1 MKFKKMEPRS
11 DWREK
16 AKELGYMAA
25 LFDDP
30 PYWIEATA
38 DPYCAVFSHSEIE
51 NIIEPAT
58 RELNELALQAVELVC
73 FGPKSEEL
81 MEKLH
86 IPQAFREPIRQ
97 SWKRRD
103 RSLYGRFD
111 FSYNNDQLKLLELN
125 FDTAISLY
133 EASIFQLLW
142 FEDLRASGKLPE
154 DCDQFNVIHEQLLRA
169 FSGVAG
175 GEIAIHFTSME
186 HSEEDEDTTKY
197 LQSCAV
203 LAGVPSKFMHL
214 HELGYDEAGN
224 LIDKEGLT
232 IRNLFKLY
240 PWEYLFEEDEEIARA
255 RGKSVLGPI
264 LEEGRTSFIEPV
276 WKTILSSKGILPILW
291 EMAPDCPW
299 LLESYFE
306 DAPQAAELKKQPHVR
321 KPLFGREGGSI
332 SIIYPSEPAKSFVNP
347 GVYGKEGFVVQA
359 LHPLPKF
366 EDHHVLVGSWS
377 IAGRAAGVGIRADLS
392 PITTGMHCL
401 FVPHYIEPENN

>member
-1 MKFKKMEPRS
+1 VKFKKMQPRS

-38 DPYCAVFSHSEIE
+38 DPYCAVFSHAEIE

-175 GEIAIHFTSME
+175 GDFAIHFTSME

-232 IRNLFKLY
+232 IRNLLSLGIFVRGRRSDSPGTRQICIGPNSRRGPHRLYRAGVENNSIKQRHPSYSLGNGTRLPLASGKL
-240 PWEYLFEEDEEIARA
+240 LR
-255 RGKSVLGPI
+255 R
-264 LEEGRTSFIEPV
+264 RT
-276 WKTILSSKGILPILW
+276 TG
-291 EMAPDCPW
+291 CPAQ
-299 LLESYFE
+299 ETTPC
-306 DAPQAAELKKQPHVR
+306 AQAALRQRRRQH
-321 KPLFGREGGSI
+321 LDYI
-332 SIIYPSEPAKSFVNP
+332 S
-347 GVYGKEGFVVQA
+347 QR
-359 LHPLPKF
+359 
-366 EDHHVLVGSWS
+366 
-377 IAGRAAGVGIRADLS
+377 AG
-392 PITTGMHCL
+392 
-401 FVPHYIEPENN
+401 

>member
-1 MKFKKMEPRS
+1 MKFEKVAARA

-30 PYWIEATA
+30 PYWIEATS
-38 DPYCAVFSHSEIE
+38 DPYCAVFTADEIE

-58 RELNELALQAVELVC
+58 RELNELALKAVEYVC
-73 FGPKSEEL
+73 YGPKSEEL
-81 MEKLH
+81 MERLR

-111 FSYNNDQLKLLELN
+111 FSYSKDQLKLLELN

-142 FEDLRASGKLPE
+142 LEDMRAQGKIPA
-154 DCDQFNVIHEQLLRA
+154 DADQFNLIHETLLGA

-175 GEIAIHFTSME
+175 KDFAIHFTSME
-186 HSEEDEDTTKY
+186 NSEEDEDTTKY

-203 LAGVPSKFMHL
+203 LAGVPSKFLHL
-214 HELGYDEAGN
+214 HELGYDESGY
-224 LIDKEGLT
+224 LVDKEGLT

-240 PWEYLFEEDEEIARA
+240 PWEYLFEEDAELTAAIGNSILAP
-255 RGKSVLGPI
+255 VLS
-264 LEEGRTSFIEPV
+264 EGRTAFIEPV

-291 EMAPDCPW
+291 EMQPDCPW

-306 DAPQAAELKKQPHVR
+306 DAPLAAELKKKPHVR

-332 SIIYPSEPAKSFVNP
+332 SIIYPDEPAKSFVNP

-366 EDHHVLVGSWS
+366 EDHHVLVGSWT
-377 IAGRAAGVGIRADLS
+377 IAGRPAGVGIRADLS
-392 PITTGMHCL
+392 PITTGLHCL
-401 FVPHYIEPENN
+401 FVPHYIAP